1 MKYLLVLLLIGC
13 GSPARQ
19 PAATDIECARN
30 FIDAIFKGNF
40 KAAGYL
46 LLPGNE
52 NENLLNEKLKKDYN
66 NRTGKDRERLGTASI
81 VINNIEKVVND
92 SVTIVYF
99 INSYDNQPAK
109 LKVVKINNEWLADLK
124 YTYSGNL

>member
-1 MKYLLVLLLIGC
+1 MKYLLLIFFMGC
-13 GSPARQ
+13 NTPTHKPALD
-19 PAATDIECARN
+19 DIDCGRN

-40 KAAGYL
+40 KKAGYL
-46 LLPGNE
+46 LLPDAE
-52 NENLLNEKLKKDYN
+52 NKKLLSEKLSKDYN
-66 NRTGKDRERLGTASI
+66 NRNGKDRERLGSASI
-81 VINNIEKVVND
+81 VVSNIEKVVKD
-92 SVTIVYF
+92 SVTIIYF